1 MRMAVRHDPALLV
14 GLGVALLA
22 VTSGYTAPG
31 ANEKAVR
38 SDIQYIRH
46 GKLCP
51 CACHTRAPIIPEI
64 CRCIQ
69 RLDKTCCQHHA

>member
-1 MRMAVRHDPALLV
+1 MRMAVRHGATLV
-14 GLGVALLA
+14 IGLGLALLA

-46 GKLCP
+46 GSLSV
-51 CACHTRAPIIPEI
+51 
-64 CRCIQ
+64 
-69 RLDKTCCQHHA
+69 RL